1 MNSKISISKTQASL
15 GSRTPV
21 SLYREL
27 QVGERSSVWQLGWFE
42 LYNLI
47 AKDLNGLLGLGI
59 RSLWLR
65 SILGDTGGR
74 MAVGHGVTLRRPAQ
88 IRCASRVVIDD
99 YASVDVRGDAGG
111 VLLGESCLIGKFSML
126 VAKDAQ
132 IELDPGVNIGS
143 HCRIATQSG
152 IKIGASTLVAAYAYI
167 GPGNHQLGDTDTPMI
182 EKEMDLRGGVTI
194 GTNCWIGTRATILDG
209 VTIGDGAIVGAH
221 SLVRDDVPAG
231 ALVAG
236 TPAKLIKRL

>member
-1 MNSKISISKTQASL
+1 MEPKMSISKTQASL
-15 GSRTPV
+15 GSKTPLA
-21 SLYREL
+21 LYREL
-27 QVGERSSVWQLGWFE
+27 QVGDRTSIWQLGWFE

-47 AKDLNGLLGLGI
+47 AKDFPGLLGLGM

-65 SILGDTGGR
+65 SLLGAAGGR
-74 MAVGHGVTLRRPAQ
+74 LAVGHGVTLRRPAQ

-99 YASVDVRGDAGG
+99 YSSVDVRGDAGG
-111 VLLGESCLIGKFSML
+111 VSLGESCLIGKFSML
-126 VAKDAQ
+126 VAKDAS
-132 IELDPGVNIGS
+132 IILGPGVNVGS

-152 IKIGASTLVAAYAYI
+152 IEIGASTLIAAYAYI
-167 GPGNHQLGDTDTPMI
+167 GPGNHQLGDDDTPMI
-182 EKEMDLRGGVTI
+182 EKEMELRGGVTI

-221 SLVRDDVPAG
+221 SLVREDVPAG

-236 TPAKLIKRL
+236 TPARLIKRL